1 MRVAMTEASA
11 LNRDDFGS
19 RPPKIGAVDSQLV
32 PEPRAAWT
40 LNYKRLLNAVFLVC
54 SISGSIVFI
63 EPSPYDF
70 LILLTLL
77 LWIIGGFSI
86 HRAVLP
92 FIILLEMWVLG
103 GFIGLIPYWNEPDPQ
118 SFMWHTLFIST
129 TGVFY
134 ALFFSEN
141 SKQRIDICLKG
152 YTISCVLAAVIA
164 IVTWMGTFGSGEELI
179 KDGRAMIPFK
189 DPNVLGSYMVP
200 GILYLVQKLL
210 LGRTRFLLLTLV
222 SLALSV
228 TALFLSF
235 SRGSWGAAIVSIFL
249 LTAMSLYTADSRRM
263 RRRIIFAA
271 FFVAAAAVIALLIAL
286 SNAQIREF
294 FFMRATVT
302 QEYDEGPTGRFGNQ
316 LRSIPML
323 LELPNGFGPLRFRL
337 VFGIEPHNAFINAF
351 ASNGWLGGFVFIGMV
366 LTTAYVG
373 FRGSFLR
380 SPYLREMQ
388 IIWCATFVFF
398 LQALQIDID
407 HWRMFYITLGAVWG
421 IEAARIRWLQSGSP
435 QPRQALASAR
445 PP

>member
-1 MRVAMTEASA
+1 MTEASA
-11 LNRDDFGS
+11 LDRDDFGS
-19 RPPKIGAVDSQLV
+19 HPSKIVAVDSQPA
-32 PEPRAAWT
+32 PEPAIGWT
-40 LNYKRLLNAVFLVC
+40 LNYKRILNTVFLIC
-54 SISGSIVFI
+54 SASGSIVFI
-63 EPSPYDF
+63 EPSPYDY
-70 LILLTLL
+70 LILLTLA
-77 LWIIGGFSI
+77 LWIVGGFSI

-92 FIILLEMWVLG
+92 FIFLLEMWVLG

-134 ALFFSEN
+134 ALFFAEN

-164 IVTWMGTFGSGEELI
+164 IVTWMGTFGSGEDII
-179 KDGRAMIPFK
+179 KDGRAMLPFK

-210 LGRTRFLLLTLV
+210 LGRTRFLLVTLV

-228 TALFLSF
+228 MALFLSF
-235 SRGSWGAAIVSIFL
+235 SRGSAGAAIVSIL
-249 LTAMSLYTADSRRM
+249 LMTAMSLYTSDSRRM
-263 RRRIIFAA
+263 SRRIIFAIVL
-271 FFVAAAAVIALLIAL
+271 VAAAVVIALLIAL

-294 FFMRATVT
+294 FFMRAAVT

-337 VFGIEPHNAFINAF
+337 IFGIEPHNAFINAF
-351 ASNGWLGGFVFIGMV
+351 ASNGWLGGFAFIAMV

-373 FRGSFLR
+373 FRGSFSP

-388 IIWCATFVFF
+388 VIWCATFVFF

-421 IEAARIRWLQSGSP
+421 LEAARIKWIE
-435 QPRQALASAR
+435 RQAHFPPERAR
-445 PP
+445 SNGLGGG